1 MQGQKLISTILD
13 SNEMSTTLVDAT
25 LCSKY
30 SVPAGTLSFV
40 DENGVEQSLVVTDWA
55 LYIPPECQVT
65 PEDIY
70 YMDKLHD
77 SVPFYGSVTPFA
89 YSISATTIMAWLL
102 FILLIIAQK
111 RRPLF
116 QKIAVCALGVT
127 LTAVLA
133 QSSNVLRRQYKQG
146 YQNIHGLLVEVTR
159 GLTFEILDVISTT
172 LLWLAH
178 VQVVLRLFQEPQ
190 YRVLILG
197 VGALLV
203 MLYVIFQCLTY
214 FKEWADASE
223 LEDRFGAIS
232 ILNYVIQYV
241 IILVYVLAV
250 VIYSLRKRRHAYRP
264 RVMATAIISLL
275 ACVSPLVFTSMCIS
289 SYWFEGWATF
299 VNRICSAAASVV
311 VWGWLDAIERSEKDE
326 QKTGV
331 MGRKLQLGKDHT
343 GHIQVDPNYD
353 EDMIGSTRSDS
364 SSQHSSRSRGD
375 AGDSQGSNG
384 YGGDYGA
391 DSNANGANGPG
402 ENAKVRKRMGSR
414 LFSFAKGRSW
424 VISRGS
430 ANSDSTHFGQPSQD
444 PMQDMQAME
453 AIQSEAMQES
463 FSMDYEPRSEHQSV
477 QLSDPHSEPHST
489 QPSEGPSPSSTP
501 AFPQIPLAERV
512 HLRDKGLE
520 QHIHPVKRSRKRA
533 PSGISSNEP
542 SNATTRNNTTTN
554 FVPMSTL
561 STAPN
566 DNDDDDLYDPPT
578 HAPDA
583 SAGPSHANVSA
594 PPPSHAD
601 ERPPDF
607 FPAVPGFEPGD
618 YWDDKAPPPQ
628 FDPTN
633 SQR

>member
-1 MQGQKLISTILD
+1 M
-13 SNEMSTTLVDAT
+13 DAT
-25 LCSKY
+25 QCSKY

-40 DENGVEQSLVVTDWA
+40 DDDGVEHSLVVTDWA

-133 QSSNVLRRQYKQG
+133 QSSDVLRRQYKQG

-178 VQVVLRLFQEPQ
+178 LQVVLRLFQEPQ
-190 YRVLILG
+190 YRFLILG

-214 FKEWADASE
+214 FKEWADA
-223 LEDRFGAIS
+223 LDLADRFGAIS

-250 VIYSLRKRRHAYRP
+250 VIYSIRKRRHAYRP

-331 MGRKLQLGKDHT
+331 MGRKLRLGKDNT

-364 SSQHSSRSRGD
+364 ASHRSSRSGGGD
-375 AGDSQGSNG
+375 TGDQHHHQGNG
-384 YGGDYGA
+384 YSGEDGP
-391 DSNANGANGPG
+391 DSNANEGPNGPE
-402 ENAKVRKRMGSR
+402 ENTKVRKRMGSR

-477 QLSDPHSEPHST
+477 QLSDPHSEL
-489 QPSEGPSPSSTP
+489 PSEQQRSERPSPSITP
-501 AFPQIPLAERV
+501 TLPQVPLAGRV
-512 HLRDKGLE
+512 HRRDKGLD
-520 QHIHPVKRSRKRA
+520 QHIHPVKRNRKRA
-533 PSGISSNEP
+533 QSDVSKNAPTNASS
-542 SNATTRNNTTTN
+542 THNTTTN
-554 FVPMSTL
+554 SVPPTTATNSVPPPTTATNSMPL
-561 STAPN
+561 STVPN
-566 DNDDDDLYDPPT
+566 ANDDDDLYDPPAT
-578 HAPDA
+578 
-583 SAGPSHANVSA
+583 AGPSHANTSA
-594 PPPSHAD
+594 PPPSHHAD